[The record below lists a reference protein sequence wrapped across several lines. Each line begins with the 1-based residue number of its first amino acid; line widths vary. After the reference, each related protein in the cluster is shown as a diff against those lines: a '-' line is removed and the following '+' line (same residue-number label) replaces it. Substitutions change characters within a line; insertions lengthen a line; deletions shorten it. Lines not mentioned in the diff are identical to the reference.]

1 MGKETPRKRSKDFQ
15 RVEVEALLQFV
26 ATRKHE
32 LFGTGGKG
40 SSKEEKLK
48 ERTWKRATHSLRA
61 AGGQEREWHTLRKKW
76 RDMAS
81 KAKAYKAP
89 RTGGGPPPENN
100 DIHERVLAILAKEVV
115 NGILP
120 EDEQNSQ
127 DSEAT
132 DLSLY
137 NEDVSGP
144 SGYQCQPLP
153 QPQPQPL
160 PQPQPQSLP
169 QPQPQPQP
177 RSIQSNQSREILT
190 QRPAQI
196 RQLEIQEEL
205 LRIQQAKLIVKQK
218 QLHVSESILEEL
230 RSIHNTLANQPSAID
245 LLNST
250 QQGRY

>member
-1 MGKETPRKRSKDFQ
+1 MGKETPRKRSKYFQ
-15 RVEVEALLQFV
+15 RDEVEALLQFV

-48 ERTWKRATHSLRA
+48 ERTWKRATHF
-61 AGGQEREWHTLRKKW
+61 TKW
-76 RDMAS
+76 RDMAA
-81 KAKAYKAP
+81 KAKSYKAP
-89 RTGGGPPPENN
+89 MTGGGPPPEYN

-144 SGYQCQPLP
+144 IVYQCQPLP
-153 QPQPQPL
+153 QPQPQPE
-160 PQPQPQSLP
+160 
-169 QPQPQPQP
+169 P